1 MGSTM
6 IDSAL
11 FRNFCG
17 TERARNMWCD
27 EAMLKNWFKF
37 WVALAQAEE
46 EMGIVPKGTAAA
58 IDAVSDVS
66 TYDLEEMRLKIEETT
81 HPCIPLIWEIEK
93 RAKDGLGKWVHW
105 GATLQDMTDTAF
117 ILAMKETAEYHEEL
131 LTAIIQRLLDLSQ
144 EHKKSV
150 MAGRTHQMHAVPIT
164 FGQKCAIYADE
175 LSRALVRLREDKDRI
190 LKLQFS
196 GAAGHLASLYIDG
209 WDGQAV
215 HNRMAELLGLT
226 SSVAPWHNARDN
238 MAEWASLLNT
248 MCGSVSRMCADLKLM
263 HKQEVGEI
271 EEDFPRGRLGSST
284 MPQKRNP
291 DNYETIMG
299 MAWCVN
305 AMEGVAWNC
314 MQVNGERDTATMM
327 ADWYY
332 TPCINITASFCLEMF
347 QWLVDTI
354 HVYPEKM
361 KQNLAVNRG
370 ALNAETMMIELGHK
384 IGRMDAHEV
393 VYEDAMD
400 SYEQKRELADVFVA
414 DPRVNSVFSEK
425 EIRNI
430 MDPLHYIGRADEIVD
445 QVNTKVS
452 AILKK

>member
-6 IDSAL
+6 IDSSL

-17 TERARNMWCD
+17 TERARNIWCD
-27 EAMLKNWFKF
+27 EAMLSNWFKF
-37 WVALAQAEE
+37 WVALAKAEE
-46 EMGIVPKGTAAA
+46 EQGIVPEGTADA
-58 IDAVSDVS
+58 INAVSDIS
-66 TYDLEEMRLKIEETT
+66 TYDLDKMRAEIEETT

-93 RAKDGLGKWVHW
+93 RAKDGLGKYVHW

-131 LTAIIQRLLDLSQ
+131 LEAIIARLLELAE
-144 EHKKSV
+144 EHRKSV

-164 FGQKCAIYADE
+164 FGQKLANYADE
-175 LSRALVRLREDKDRI
+175 LSRSLIRLREDKARI
-190 LKLQFS
+190 LKLQFA
-196 GAAGHLASLYIDG
+196 GAAANLASMYVDG
-209 WDGQAV
+209 YDGQAV
-215 HNRMAELLGLT
+215 HRRMAELLGLT
-226 SSVAPWHNARDN
+226 AAEIPWHSARDN
-238 MAEWASLLNT
+238 MEEWAALLNT
-248 MCGSVSRMCADLKLM
+248 MCGSIARMCADLKLM
-263 HKQEVGEI
+263 HKQEIGEI

-284 MPQKRNP
+284 MPHKRNP
-291 DNYETIMG
+291 DNYETILG

-361 KQNLAVNRG
+361 KENLGVNRG

-384 IGRMDAHEV
+384 IGRMDAHHV
-393 VYEDAMD
+393 VYEAAME
-400 SYEQKRELADVFVA
+400 SYEQKRELTDIFIA

-425 EIRNI
+425 EIRTI
-430 MDPLHYIGRADEIVD
+430 MDPMHYIGRAEQIVD
-445 QVNTKVS
+445 AAKKQITPL
-452 AILKK
+452 LKK